1 MRIEPKIIDGKIEKK
16 SLYEKSKQE
25 KPELDPFDALFIDDL
40 DARHTEDT
48 LSKLEVIDDED
59 RMQADEIREMFTA
72 RDIGKTFVPT
82 MDTQEV
88 ERASLMESYEEL
100 TEEYLKEHGV
110 ENESIMKELESRIR
124 DAF

>member
-16 SLYEKSKQE
+16 SLYEKNKPE

-40 DARHTEDT
+40 DARPAEDT

-59 RMQADEIREMFTA
+59 RMQADEIGEMFTA